1 MGVTGLQ
8 VQCRQESISVG
19 GGWGCGRDDRGGS
32 LYRGAGGRGGRHTVK
47 SKLNKF
53 EHIRG
58 GMGSLYG
65 EVQCIMGNGHM
76 GTLTPVDND

>member
-8 VQCRQESISVG
+8 VQCRQESIPVG
-19 GGWGCGRDDRGGS
+19 GGWGCGRDD
-32 LYRGAGGRGGRHTVK
+32 RGGRHTVK

-76 GTLTPVDND
+76 GTPTPVDND